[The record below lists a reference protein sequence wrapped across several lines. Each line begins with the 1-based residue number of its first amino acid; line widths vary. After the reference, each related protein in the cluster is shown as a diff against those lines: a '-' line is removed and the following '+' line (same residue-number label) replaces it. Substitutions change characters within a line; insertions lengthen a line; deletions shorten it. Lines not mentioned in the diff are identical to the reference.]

1 MNRRHPNMHHT
12 RHPKSLLLI
21 CMLAVS
27 ILPLPSPCRAQKR
40 PEAAVEPP
48 PAICTPLPDD
58 DAIYSAALTK
68 VILKDRNDRRQ
79 LVLLS
84 QTSSAYPPGMAAF
97 TASSTPDKKE
107 LLDAAST
114 ATKND
119 FDAKA
124 KLNCDLT
131 TNAALSAGVVFMS
144 PTESDEFFSKAS
156 GWKDFAAKYPN
167 AAGFTIVSAIAFDAS
182 HRQALVYVG
191 NSCGMLCGTG
201 YVVLLEKRKDKWVAA
216 KTAKIW
222 NASASQN

>member
-1 MNRRHPNMHHT
+1 MGPMILRVF
-12 RHPKSLLLI
+12 LI
-21 CMLAVS
+21 TAVLA
-27 ILPLPSPCRAQKR
+27 SPGAHSAQK
-40 PEAAVEPP
+40 PSKPAQSASAASC
-48 PAICTPLPDD
+48 AISPDD
-58 DAIYSAALTK
+58 AAIYSTALSK
-68 VILKDRNDRRQ
+68 VILKDRDDKRQ
-79 LVLLS
+79 IVLLLS
-84 QTSSAYPPGMAAF
+84 RTSSAYPPGMAAF

-131 TNAALSAGVVFMS
+131 TTAALSGGVVFMS
-144 PTESDEFFSKAS
+144 PAERDEFFSKPS
-156 GWKDFAAKYPN
+156 GWKDFAAKYPS

-201 YVVLLEKRKDKWVAA
+201 YVVLLEKKKDKWVAV
-216 KTAKIW
+216 KRAKIW
-222 NASASQN
+222 IAK